1 MGTISLETASNL
13 YWLGRNTERCSL
25 LIDIFSNTFDSMLDK
40 DNTCYIDLC
49 EEMGIPNTY
58 VDGDDFIKRF
68 IFDDNNSHSIISNL
82 DNAYNNA
89 VLSKDVIKHE
99 CYSYLRLA
107 SNLLRDIN
115 TKQLYRLLNVQDNIF
130 SFFGSILEYMEDEV
144 AYNIVLMGKYIE
156 RIDIFMRLGEDTER
170 IDKMY
175 HRLNRI
181 IPGNKFDIGKEE
193 YDLQYVNSPFER
205 YCTNNGL

>member
-68 IFDDNNSHSIISNL
+68 IFDDNNSHSIISCCETIHMWQ
-82 DNAYNNA
+82 NN
-89 VLSKDVIKHE
+89 KK
-99 CYSYLRLA
+99 
-107 SNLLRDIN
+107 
-115 TKQLYRLLNVQDNIF
+115 
-130 SFFGSILEYMEDEV
+130 
-144 AYNIVLMGKYIE
+144 IE
-156 RIDIFMRLGEDTER
+156 RFLI
-170 IDKMY
+170 
-175 HRLNRI
+175 
-181 IPGNKFDIGKEE
+181 
-193 YDLQYVNSPFER
+193 
-205 YCTNNGL
+205 

>member
-1 MGTISLETASNL
+1 MTT
-13 YWLGRNTERCSL
+13 
-25 LIDIFSNTFDSMLDK
+25 
-40 DNTCYIDLC
+40 
-49 EEMGIPNTY
+49 
-58 VDGDDFIKRF
+58 VH
-68 IFDDNNSHSIISNL
+68 NNSHSIISNL

-156 RIDIFMRLGEDTER
+156 RIDIFLRLGEDTER

-181 IPGNKFDIGKEE
+181 IPGNKFDISKVE
-193 YDLQYVNSPFER
+193 YNLQYVNSLFER
-205 YCTNNGL
+205 YCINNGL

>member
-99 CYSYLRLA
+99 V
-107 SNLLRDIN
+107 IH
-115 TKQLYRLLNVQDNIF
+115 T
-130 SFFGSILEYMEDEV
+130 
-144 AYNIVLMGKYIE
+144 
-156 RIDIFMRLGEDTER
+156 
-170 IDKMY
+170 
-175 HRLNRI
+175 
-181 IPGNKFDIGKEE
+181 
-193 YDLQYVNSPFER
+193 
-205 YCTNNGL
+205 

>member
-25 LIDIFSNTFDSMLDK
+25 LIGIFSNTFDVMLDK
-40 DNTCYIDLC
+40 DNTRYIDLC
-49 EEMGIPNTY
+49 QKLGIPNIY
-58 VDGDDFIKRF
+58 IDGDDFIKRF
-68 IFDDNNSHSIISNL
+68 IFDDSNQYSIISNL

-156 RIDIFMRLGEDTER
+156 RIDIFLRLGEDTER

-181 IPGNKFDIGKEE
+181 IPGNKFDISKVE
-193 YDLQYVNSPFER
+193 YNLQYVNSLFER
-205 YCTNNGL
+205 YCINNGL

>member
-49 EEMGIPNTY
+49 EEKGKPNTY
-58 VDGDDFIKRF
+58 FYCDDFIKIF
-68 IFDDNNSHSIISNL
+68 IFYENNSHSIISNL

-89 VLSKDVIKHE
+89 VLSKDVLKHE

-156 RIDIFMRLGEDTER
+156 RIDIFLRLGEDTER
-170 IDKMY
+170 IDKIY

-181 IPGNKFDIGKEE
+181 IPGNKFDISKVE
-193 YDLQYVNSPFER
+193 YNLQYVNSLFER
-205 YCTNNGL
+205 YCINNGL

>member
-1 MGTISLETASNL
+1 
-13 YWLGRNTERCSL
+13 
-25 LIDIFSNTFDSMLDK
+25 
-40 DNTCYIDLC
+40 
-49 EEMGIPNTY
+49 MGIPNTY

-156 RIDIFMRLGEDTER
+156 RIDTFLRLGEDTER
-170 IDKMY
+170 ID
-175 HRLNRI
+175 
-181 IPGNKFDIGKEE
+181 
-193 YDLQYVNSPFER
+193 
-205 YCTNNGL
+205 